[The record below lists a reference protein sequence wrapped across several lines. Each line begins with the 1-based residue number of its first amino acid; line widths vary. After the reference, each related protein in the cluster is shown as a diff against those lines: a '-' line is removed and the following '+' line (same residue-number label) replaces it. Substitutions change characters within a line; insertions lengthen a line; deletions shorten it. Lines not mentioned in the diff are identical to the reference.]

1 MNHENPNSNEYKIS
15 SLPDSTSYFRRHHV
29 ANLNIEFIHDES
41 YVETNYEMPPSLM
54 LKNYDE
60 KDIIFIEDLQNNT
73 VEEKTL
79 IDLLQRVILNEK
91 VARKFLT
98 DTFVDYILRAFGF
111 ETEHATSL
119 YIPSRAKENN
129 I

>member
-1 MNHENPNSNEYKIS
+1 
-15 SLPDSTSYFRRHHV
+15 
-29 ANLNIEFIHDES
+29 
-41 YVETNYEMPPSLM
+41 M

-60 KDIIFIEDLQNNT
+60 KDIIEDLQNNT

-79 IDLLQRVILNEK
+79 IDLLQRVKK
-91 VARKFLT
+91 VART